1 MKKQT
6 MGNMFLYCLPF
17 KTLKLEHKQAHEN
30 DSLNQTNAFQL
41 FDAFKSHETFDTLR
55 HDQVDNANMLVENYS
70 WLSISLG
77 VFVLFGFFG
86 NLMVCLAIKL
96 DPKLQNTTNFYLL
109 SLAITDLLVS
119 VIVIP
124 LAIVKLV
131 FSKPRVSLFLFTRI
145 SA

>member
-1 MKKQT
+1 
-6 MGNMFLYCLPF
+6 MFFYCLPF
-17 KTLKLEHKQAHEN
+17 KTLAMERKHAQEN
-30 DSLNQTNAFQL
+30 ESLNQTSTFQL
-41 FDAFKSHETFDTLR
+41 FDAAFKSHEAFESLRLDHNGDLLADT
-55 HDQVDNANMLVENYS
+55 YS
-70 WLSISLG
+70 WLSISLV
-77 VFVLFGFFG
+77 VFVFFGFFG

-131 FSKPRVSLFLFTRI
+131 FSKCHMTLFLLFFDSLDSLTC
-145 SA
+145 S

>member
-1 MKKQT
+1 
-6 MGNMFLYCLPF
+6 MFLYCLPF
-17 KTLKLEHKQAHEN
+17 KTLKLEQKQEN
-30 DSLNQTNAFQL
+30 GSLNQTNAFQL
-41 FDAFKSHETFDTLR
+41 SDAFKSHDTFDTLR
-55 HDQVDNANMLVENYS
+55 HDHVDNASLLVENYS

-77 VFVLFGFFG
+77 IFVLFGFFG

-124 LAIVKLV
+124 LAIVKIV
-131 FSKPRVSLFLFTRI
+131 FSKRHVSLFLF
-145 SA
+145 SPVKA